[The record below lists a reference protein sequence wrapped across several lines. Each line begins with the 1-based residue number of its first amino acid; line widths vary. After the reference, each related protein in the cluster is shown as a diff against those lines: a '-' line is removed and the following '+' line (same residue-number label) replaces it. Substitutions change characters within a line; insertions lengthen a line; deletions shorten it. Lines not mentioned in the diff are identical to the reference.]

1 MYYISIILRVGCTWG
16 VQYFG
21 IPCLSLAHR
30 NRTGDMP
37 PTAPSMPASTCITS
51 AGWVLPLSHCC
62 CWVLDLIFH
71 ICRFLDQINSV
82 PIFSLKKK
90 STNKLHL
97 SWRLNHL
104 QVGVTCPWA
113 LFWSSSV
120 KPVIVAS
127 DQGFR
132 FHVALEKMVNRDLLG
147 DKKGH
152 SWKHLDFVGHF
163 QPCDFDDLFR
173 WGLMPC

>member
-1 MYYISIILRVGCTWG
+1 MYLGC
-16 VQYFG
+16 
-21 IPCLSLAHR
+21 
-30 NRTGDMP
+30 
-37 PTAPSMPASTCITS
+37 
-51 AGWVLPLSHCC
+51 
-62 CWVLDLIFH
+62 
-71 ICRFLDQINSV
+71 
-82 PIFSLKKK
+82 PIFWDPMPFSSSSKSYWWHAANSAINACQHLHYFSWVSSPLIPLLLLGVRSHISHLQIFGPNQQCPNLFIKKK